1 MSHHGSPSAAGP
13 GESCIAC
20 GELTAVGSVHYSD
33 RRTIQRADGTS
44 MYLCA
49 LCDARARS
57 AAKGTRITDHELR
70 NLEAN
75 GSIAATTWV
84 DRGAF

>member
-1 MSHHGSPSAAGP
+1 MSHHGSSLGVGPSDP
-13 GESCIAC
+13 CIAC
-20 GELTAVGSVHYSD
+20 GEQTAVGSVHYSD
-33 RRTIQRADGTS
+33 RRTIQRADGTP

-49 LCDARARS
+49 LCDTRAKS
-57 AAKGTRITDHELR
+57 AAKGTRITDQELR